1 MFVDIIVI
9 MLDGIA
15 MFRKEASTAC
25 QQEQGLR
32 SAAIAKKF
40 TALDT
45 AAVAVE
51 VPQEHESLQRAEED
65 FLAAQMQTLLDEQR
79 RVNQKLNTLGSL
91 FDEHKCQCERSQR
104 DLTQAL
110 GCLQVQLGVVNPAM
124 LEHVAPFYCLG
135 KGVVAKEEDSSDVSS
150 SSEDSAEDVID
161 VHKQA
166 DCCSCTKKFAGK
178 CGQGGEESTLPV
190 VRARLVQIRKS
201 LQERRTPRRSVRE
214 DSLVSTEST
223 DLSRCKQ
230 QAESSSVQQSPG
242 NRTVP
247 DELKLIMGDD
257 VEVFSPPVSAK
268 HGGNDRLPDP
278 LFADLGSP
286 PSHPSSSSRVSTPPV
301 AQPSQLGDDLP
312 LPLDGLGPKQ
322 ELREE
327 CKAPPADSV
336 TSKIGR
342 EQVDDDWHVPGLD
355 DEDDEEVASTA
366 GSVGSEAVST
376 AKQKAGEVSFGQT
389 VVEKCPLTEATMLLK
404 RAQEELRQL
413 VTQECLRAASELQGA
428 LQDVGTEF
436 LEATCAGHKAKVEAQ
451 AEAWRKE
458 WLMELQQDLD
468 LFKGRAETA
477 KAQALPDVSEP
488 CPEQLC
494 HGPETEPEAA
504 RLSSLAAE
512 VGELRAAVKVNAE
525 ARRGDMA
532 RLERLEARLAQ
543 ISESSG
549 SRRPVARAALQA
561 PEVTAGRLRAR
572 SASRLRN
579 ILCLRMPRASSPPM

>member
-1 MFVDIIVI
+1 M

-15 MFRKEASTAC
+15 MFGKEASTAC

-40 TALDT
+40 AALDT
-45 AAVAVE
+45 AAVTVE
-51 VPQEHESLQRAEED
+51 VPREHEPLQRAEED
-65 FLAAQMQTLLDEQR
+65 LLVAQMQTLLDEQR
-79 RVNQKLNTLGSL
+79 RVSQKLNTLGSL

-135 KGVVAKEEDSSDVSS
+135 KGVVAKEGDSSDVSS
-150 SSEDSAEDVID
+150 SSEDSAEDAID
-161 VHKQA
+161 VHKKV
-166 DCCSCTKKFAGK
+166 DCGSCTTTFVGK
-178 CGQGGEESTLPV
+178 CCQGAEESTVPV
-190 VRARLVQIRKS
+190 IRARLVQIRKS
-201 LQERRTPRRSVRE
+201 LQERRTPPRSLRE

-230 QAESSSVQQSPG
+230 QAESSSVQQSLG
-242 NRTVP
+242 SRTVP

-257 VEVFSPPVSAK
+257 IEAFSPPVSAK
-268 HGGNDRLPDP
+268 HSGNDRLPDP
-278 LFADLGSP
+278 SFADLGSP

-312 LPLDGLGPKQ
+312 SPLDGCGSKQ

-327 CKAPPADSV
+327 CNVPPADSA
-336 TSKIGR
+336 TSTAGR

-376 AKQKAGEVSFGQT
+376 AKAGEVNSGQT

-404 RAQEELRQL
+404 RAQEELRQV
-413 VTQECLRAASELQGA
+413 VTHECLRAASELQGA
-428 LQDVGTEF
+428 LHDVGMEF
-436 LEATCAGHKAKVEAQ
+436 LEVACAGHKAKVEAQ

-468 LFKGRAETA
+468 LFKDRAEIA

-494 HGPETEPEAA
+494 HGPETEPESA
-504 RLSSLAAE
+504 RFSLLAAE
-512 VGELRAAVKVNAE
+512 VGELRAAVKVNAD
-525 ARRGDMA
+525 ARRGDVA

-549 SRRPVARAALQA
+549 SRRPIARAALQA
-561 PEVTAGRLRAR
+561 PEVTAGHLRVR
-572 SASRLRN
+572 SASRVRN
-579 ILCLRMPRASSPPM
+579 IFCLRMPRASSPPL